1 MRDAWRSGSGRISG
15 RTSSARSASTCSWCS
30 SASSAS
36 FCFIRLST
44 RLMRSP
50 RVPWWPGSVV
60 TEGGT
65 HVHHMVFGI
74 IIMMAAACLSF
85 AVSNEGPWYSIW
97 AVLFGI
103 GMGLTIDEYALWL
116 HLDDVYW
123 SEEGRSSIDAA
134 LDSGGLMALGL
145 VAAVPVRITDENRLE
160 FLASIV
166 LTAGAC
172 GLGARVLR
180 QAAAGARHGRAS
192 SSPRSRSMAPCGSAS
207 RTRPG
212 RAVSTASAIR
222 RSRRGPSSASIPG
235 VRTEVIK
242 NRVLD
247 AHRRR
252 A

>member
-1 MRDAWRSGSGRISG
+1 MRTHGIWVWSDIWEDIVRQERQYLFLVFVGFL
-15 RTSSARSASTCSWCS
+15 
-30 SASSAS
+30 AS

-74 IIMMAAACLSF
+74 IIMMASACLSF

-116 HLDDVYW
+116 RLDDVYW
-123 SEEGRSSIDAA
+123 SDEGRSSIDAA
-134 LDSGGLMALGL
+134 LVVVALMALGL

-160 FLASIV
+160 FIASIA
-166 LTAGAC
+166 LTLVHVGWALVCFAKQRMAHGMVGFILTPIAIYGAVR
-172 GLGARVLR
+172 LGKPKSPWARR
-180 QAAAGARHGRAS
+180 FYGKRNPKKQARAEQ
-192 SSPRSRSMAPCGSAS
+192 RFH
-207 RTRPG
+207 PG
-212 RAVSTASAIR
+212 R
-222 RSRRGPSSASIPG
+222 GP
-235 VRTEVIK
+235 T
-242 NRVLD
+242 
-247 AHRRR
+247 
-252 A
+252 